1 MSLGTRARRLPGEL
15 QLAVARGM
23 GRNATIGEWCQFQR
37 ESRDWSVTFDALFA
51 EWLSL
56 HPSKSWFWHFA
67 GNEEEVT
74 FVAEHADCECM
85 TSYYNGSPADTSSAA
100 QP

>member
-1 MSLGTRARRLPGEL
+1 MHSQSACS
-15 QLAVARGM
+15 
-23 GRNATIGEWCQFQR
+23 ATNVTSIGEWCQFQR

-74 FVAEHADCECM
+74 FVAELELTPFSNGCIPVHAPCHRQLQL
-85 TSYYNGSPADTSSAA
+85 PW
-100 QP
+100 